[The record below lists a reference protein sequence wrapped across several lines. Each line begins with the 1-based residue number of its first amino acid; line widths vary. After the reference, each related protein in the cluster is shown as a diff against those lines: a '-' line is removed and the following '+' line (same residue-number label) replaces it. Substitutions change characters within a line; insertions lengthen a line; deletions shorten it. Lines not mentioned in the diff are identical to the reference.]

1 MTTEK
6 TPHKHADILRAIA
19 DGTTVQYWSDKWK
32 DRDDDSN
39 APDPI
44 TYYFYEWRIKPEVKP
59 DCSTFYRVD
68 EYYGGLIEPE
78 AERFPSSNMSN
89 LKLTFDGETGK
100 LKSAEVI

>member
-19 DGTTVQYWSDKWK
+19 DGTTVQYREDASDKWK
-32 DRDDDSN
+32 DRADDSN

-44 TYYFYEWRIKPEVKP
+44 THYYCKHFNESAASI
-59 DCSTFYRVD
+59 
-68 EYYGGLIEPE
+68 
-78 AERFPSSNMSN
+78 
-89 LKLTFDGETGK
+89 KLTFDGETGK